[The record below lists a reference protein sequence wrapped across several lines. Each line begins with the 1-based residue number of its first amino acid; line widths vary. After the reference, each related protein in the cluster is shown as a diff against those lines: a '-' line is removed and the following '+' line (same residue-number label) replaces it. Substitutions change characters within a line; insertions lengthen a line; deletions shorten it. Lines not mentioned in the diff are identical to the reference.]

1 MAARTRVKFARQLG
15 NGASESEGVVTL
27 ASFLLHP
34 RSMKVTGLHDGAGGG
49 RLFPSHLS
57 SQRESEQFP
66 REDMPPR
73 HLSSQRESEQFP
85 REDMPPRHLSSQRES
100 EQFPREDMPPLH
112 LSLQSVDLSAS
123 QPSCSAHPP
132 SPNHHAEEGDSNGD
146 ESCDMHYEC
155 NDEFMDTIWS
165 SSCTRSPSAR
175 NCMGGM
181 LLQTPLMISM
191 ARNKLPLPYDLQAR
205 PRKKGIPDQHLF
217 RAHVSLA
224 SFFEIE

>member
-49 RLFPSHLS
+49 RLFPS
-57 SQRESEQFP
+57 
-66 REDMPPR
+66 
-73 HLSSQRESEQFP
+73 
-85 REDMPPRHLSSQRES
+85 HLSSQRES